1 MTTLSTNRISQ
12 LHLPLADIEQ
22 LFSLRLKIQALGN
35 LDQFAPDWL
44 ASRQQKYPRPQVM
57 QHGASIPSLADI
69 KQFARQLVIGNVN
82 SGNDSGWRK
91 LTLSEGDWQA
101 TAPNL
106 IDDYLRQA
114 LSACSMRLNEQ
125 HDRLIIAPLLALD
138 ILAIQPLIKH
148 SATLASH
155 LTLDLLQAAVPVLR
169 YIDCE
174 SLLTRQQE
182 AFGIAF
188 RQSRQLWPDGNVLPW
203 LRSWWNFLTDALDR
217 FNCEADQ
224 TAIGTRR
231 GSRRA
236 LIEFFVADRNEA
248 FNLQQICTAL
258 PGVSRDMIRL
268 VLAEMR
274 QQRAVECSGRGRA
287 ALWKKIQP

>member
-1 MTTLSTNRISQ
+1 MTTLSANRISQ

-22 LFSLRLKIQALGN
+22 LFRLRLQIQALGD
-35 LDQFAPDWL
+35 LGQFAPDWL
-44 ASRQQKYPRPQVM
+44 ANRQQKYPRPQLI
-57 QHGASIPSLADI
+57 QHGTNIPSLADI
-69 KQFARQLVIGNVN
+69 KQFAKHLNG
-82 SGNDSGWRK
+82 GNDSGWRK
-91 LTLSEGDWQA
+91 LALSDGDWQA
-101 TAPNL
+101 AAPNL

-148 SATLASH
+148 STTLASH
-155 LTLDLLQAAVPVLR
+155 LTLDLLQAAVPALR

-217 FNCEADQ
+217 FNYEADQ